1 MVRRPQRATR
11 TVTLVPYTTCV
22 RAYAQARAGMSAA
35 QTRHVPAPQWH
46 DRADAAAWAETAATQ
61 IAQPLQR
68 DLQTQPQALLLLS
81 GGSTP
86 EPVYRALAAQPLAWS
101 RIVIALVDERFVPP
115 DSAGSNGR

>member
-22 RAYAQARAGMSAA
+22 RAYAQAGAGMSAA

-81 GGSTP
+81 GGSRSEEHTS
-86 EPVYRALAAQPLAWS
+86 ELQSLM
-101 RIVIALVDERFVPP
+101 RI
-115 DSAGSNGR
+115 SYAGFCLKKKNTNQRNHINTTYL